1 MNQLL
6 HLFFRMWVLR
16 ANPQD
21 LPASRTLTHALA
33 ALYIIVSIATMFGQ
47 LGVFRA
53 LAAAIIDTTLLVA
66 PVIAL
71 LAISGFPERSYQTVS
86 AILGASI
93 ALVIAL
99 LLLAAFVSSVHS
111 LQVTQLLVLAWYVLI
126 FGHVLR
132 QAVSLPVLLGAT
144 FAFIYV
150 MVSDGL
156 IRALFMSSTGTVG

>member
-6 HLFFRMWVLR
+6 NLFLRMWVLR

-21 LPASRTLTHALA
+21 LPASRVLTRALA
-33 ALYIIVSIATMFGQ
+33 VLYIFVSIASMIGQFGIS
-47 LGVFRA
+47 RA
-53 LAAAIIDTTLLVA
+53 FAAAIIDTTLLVA

-71 LAISGFPERSYQTVS
+71 LAISGFPERSYQTLS

-93 ALVIAL
+93 ALVLAL
-99 LLLAAFVSSVHS
+99 LLLSVLVSSQQP
-111 LQVTQLLVLAWYVLI
+111 LQATQLLLLAWYVLV

-132 QAVSLPVLLGAT
+132 QAVSLPILLGAI
-144 FAFIYV
+144 FAFVYV

-156 IRALFMSSTGTVG
+156 IRALFMSGAGVVG

>member
-1 MNQLL
+1 
-6 HLFFRMWVLR
+6 V
-16 ANPQD
+16 
-21 LPASRTLTHALA
+21 
-33 ALYIIVSIATMFGQ
+33 ALYVLVSIASMSGQ
-47 LGVFRA
+47 LGVPRA
-53 LAAAIIDTTLLVA
+53 LVAAIIDTTLLIA

-93 ALVIAL
+93 VLLIAL
-99 LLLAAFVSSVHS
+99 LLLGAFVSSVHS
-111 LQVTQLLVLAWYVLI
+111 LQVTQLLALAWYVLI

-156 IRALFMSSTGTVG
+156 IRALFLSGTGTVG

>member
-1 MNQLL
+1 MNHLL
-6 HLFFRMWVLR
+6 NLFLRMWVLR

-21 LPASRTLTHALA
+21 LPASRTLTHALV
-33 ALYIIVSIATMFGQ
+33 ALYVIVSIVSMFGQ
-47 LGVFRA
+47 LGVPRA
-53 LAAAIIDTTLLVA
+53 LAAAIIDTTLLIA

-86 AILGASI
+86 AILGASTVLVL
-93 ALVIAL
+93 ALVILGA
-99 LLLAAFVSSVHS
+99 VISTQHS
-111 LQVTQLLVLAWYVLI
+111 LQVSQLLALAWYVLI

-156 IRALFMSSTGTVG
+156 IRALFLSGTGTVG

>member
-6 HLFFRMWVLR
+6 NLFLRMWVLR

-21 LPASRTLTHALA
+21 LPASRALTHALA
-33 ALYIIVSIATMFGQ
+33 VLYIFVSIASMLGQFGIS
-47 LGVFRA
+47 RA
-53 LAAAIIDTTLLVA
+53 LAASIIDTTLLIA

-71 LAISGFPERSYQTVS
+71 LAISGFPERSYQTLS

-93 ALVIAL
+93 ALVLAL
-99 LLLAAFVSSVHS
+99 LMLSVLVSSLQS
-111 LQVTQLLVLAWYVLI
+111 LQAMQLLLLAWYVLI

-132 QAVSLPVLLGAT
+132 QAVSLPVLLGAI
-144 FAFIYV
+144 FAFVYV

-156 IRALFMSSTGTVG
+156 IRALFMSGTGAVG

>member
-6 HLFFRMWVLR
+6 NLFLRMWVLR

-21 LPASRTLTHALA
+21 LPASRTLTHALV
-33 ALYIIVSIATMFGQ
+33 ALYLIVSIVSMFGQ
-47 LGVFRA
+47 LGVPRA

-71 LAISGFPERSYQTVS
+71 LVISGFPERGDQTVS

-93 ALVIAL
+93 VLVLALLFLGALV
-99 LLLAAFVSSVHS
+99 SSQHS
-111 LQVTQLLVLAWYVLI
+111 LQVIQLLVLAWYVLI

-156 IRALFMSSTGTVG
+156 IRALFLSGTGAVG

>member
-1 MNQLL
+1 MNHLL
-6 HLFFRMWVLR
+6 NLFLRMWVLR

-21 LPASRTLTHALA
+21 LPASRTLAYALV
-33 ALYIIVSIATMFGQ
+33 ALYVFVSIASMFGQ
-47 LGVFRA
+47 LGIPRA
-53 LAAAIIDTTLLVA
+53 LAAAVIDTTLLIA
-66 PVIAL
+66 PVVAL

-93 ALVIAL
+93 ALVVAL
-99 LLLAAFVSSVHS
+99 VFLGAFISSQHS
-111 LQVTQLLVLAWYVLI
+111 LQVIQLLALAWYVLI

-132 QAVSLPVLLGAT
+132 QAVALPVLLGAT

-156 IRALFMSSTGTVG
+156 IRALFLSGTGAVG

>member
-1 MNQLL
+1 MNHLL
-6 HLFFRMWVLR
+6 NLFLRMWVLR

-21 LPASRTLTHALA
+21 LPASRTLTHALV
-33 ALYIIVSIATMFGQ
+33 ALYVIVSIVSMFGQ
-47 LGVFRA
+47 LGVPRA
-53 LAAAIIDTTLLVA
+53 LAAAIIDTTLLIA

-93 ALVIAL
+93 VLVLALVILGA
-99 LLLAAFVSSVHS
+99 VISTQHS
-111 LQVTQLLVLAWYVLI
+111 LQVSQLLALAWYVLI

-156 IRALFMSSTGTVG
+156 IRALFLSGTGTVG

>member
-6 HLFFRMWVLR
+6 NLFFRIWVLR

-21 LPASRTLTHALA
+21 LPASRTLTHALV
-33 ALYIIVSIATMFGQ
+33 ALYVLVSIASMSGQ
-47 LGVFRA
+47 LGVPRA
-53 LAAAIIDTTLLVA
+53 LVAAIIDTTLLIA

-93 ALVIAL
+93 VLLIAL
-99 LLLAAFVSSVHS
+99 LLLGAFVSSVHS
-111 LQVTQLLVLAWYVLI
+111 LQVTQLLALAWYVLI

-156 IRALFMSSTGTVG
+156 IRALFLSGTGTVG